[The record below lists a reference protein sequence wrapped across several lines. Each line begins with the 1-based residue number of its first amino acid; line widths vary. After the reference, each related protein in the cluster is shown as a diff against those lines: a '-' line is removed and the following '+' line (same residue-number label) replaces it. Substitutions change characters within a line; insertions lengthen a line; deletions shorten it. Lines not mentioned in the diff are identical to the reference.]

1 MQSFYMQKKFFHL
14 YINIS
19 ELFAFNNF
27 ASFIYIFYLMY
38 IDEYCVVNDCNKKKY
53 RPSFKNHVIFSFNI
67 LYDCTFIS

>member
-1 MQSFYMQKKFFHL
+1 
-14 YINIS
+14 
-19 ELFAFNNF
+19 
-27 ASFIYIFYLMY
+27 MY